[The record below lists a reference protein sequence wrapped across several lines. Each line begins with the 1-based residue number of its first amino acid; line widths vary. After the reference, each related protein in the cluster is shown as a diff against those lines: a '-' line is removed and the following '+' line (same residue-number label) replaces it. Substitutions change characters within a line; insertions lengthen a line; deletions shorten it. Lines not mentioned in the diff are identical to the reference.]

1 MGYNGDVMGNTIA
14 NKKRYLG
21 VGLKTPFFM
30 VI

>member
-14 NKKRYLG
+14 NNMVSESG
-21 VGLKTPFFM
+21 SENPQIM